1 MAESPT
7 NPTPKKPGRRVP
19 EKEIAVLLAKHFG
32 NISHV
37 ARLLG
42 VDRSNLHLRINKSK
56 KLKQITEDARE
67 RIVDDAED
75 ALHAAVLQKEAWAVC
90 FTLKTL
96 GKSRGYIEKQ
106 EVEHSGK
113 IENEVTL
120 IPGKMALDEWNA
132 QGWAQDKKDD

>member
-1 MAESPT
+1 MTNTPT

-19 EKEIAVLLAKHFG
+19 EKEIAALLAKHFG

-37 ARLLG
+37 ARVLG
-42 VDRSNLHLRINKSK
+42 VDRSNLHLRINKSE
-56 KLKQITEDARE
+56 KLKRVTTDARE
-67 RIVDDAED
+67 TMVDDGES
-75 ALHAAVLQKEAWAVC
+75 ALHASILKQEGWAVC
-90 FTLKTL
+90 FVLKTL
-96 GKSRGYIEKQ
+96 GKSRGYVEKQ

-120 IPGKMALDEWNA
+120 IPGKMALEEWNA